1 MTRRRSESIS
11 AFLTAAIVTIVA
23 WYFCAAHLDAQAA
36 YNGLSPEE
44 LTMVTLHPELFAAGF
59 PSNSP
64 ILANSLVFLVYPFAY
79 RIGLPING
87 VWSLMILLEFACFT
101 LAAAYAARVLIPTRS
116 WLVAIAA
123 GVSAAFAAHW
133 TPDLANF
140 RYPYYAWSYYW
151 SFAGFLM
158 AVAETARKRLPL
170 AAIWIVLSFA
180 AHPIIGLISGVFV
193 AAMVLAAWRNTSVRS
208 LAVPILVGLIGC
220 GLWTLYVAG
229 RTSIAGN
236 SIDSEL
242 FAALNR
248 AQNFHWYPLY
258 QGTFWE
264 EHAARLMPVLST
276 LLVLLVAL
284 NGRFSELSTIDRQLV
299 VGMIVLAAVTVA
311 GVLISMTTAP
321 PALIKLALHRAD
333 HNILLAGFF
342 IIFRR
347 LYRDMA
353 RGEPIDRVL
362 AVVLFILPFFGQ
374 GMPAGP
380 ALVFAGRA
388 LVRNWR
394 QRTFPVTAVLI
405 AGLSAAIVTLLLIY
419 WAAGLVS
426 LRQLA
431 AVQYSGVSLRVA
443 LAAAIVT
450 AFVVWPRT
458 ARFTG
463 YIVLV
468 TATVLAMRIAPTLNH
483 LPNEQLR
490 KEAYAMLD
498 AELWAR
504 DNTAPGTLFMPDPVM
519 EEAWRAKSQRPSFGV
534 VREWLFYS
542 TLYNT
547 NSAYLEE
554 GMARYRAL
562 GLEAPPPY
570 IFDPRERRMIPL
582 FNRIMQSARD
592 RYYALDRAGFAGLA
606 KTYGIRYFVFQ
617 KKNLLS
623 PIPLEIAFE
632 NSHYIVAKAPAGPGG
647 TAQ

>member
-1 MTRRRSESIS
+1 VTRHRSESIS
-11 AFLTAAIVTIVA
+11 AFLAAAIVTIVA

-87 VWSLMILLEFACFT
+87 VWSLMILLEFACFI

-140 RYPYYAWSYYW
+140 HYPYYAWSYYW

-158 AVAETARKRLPL
+158 AVAETARKRLSL

-193 AAMVLAAWRNTSVRS
+193 GAMVLAAWRTTSPKS
-208 LAVPILVGLIGC
+208 LVAPVLIGILGC

-229 RTSIAGN
+229 RTTISGS
-236 SIDSEL
+236 SIDPEL

-248 AQNFHWYPLY
+248 AQNFHWYPLF
-258 QGTFWE
+258 QGIFWE
-264 EHAARLMPVLST
+264 QHATQFMPLLCT

-284 NGRFSELSTIDRQLV
+284 NGRFSDLSTIDRQLV
-299 VGMIVLAAVTVA
+299 LGMIVLAVVTVA
-311 GVLISMTTAP
+311 GVLISLTTAP

-333 HNILLAGFF
+333 SNLLLAGFF

-353 RGEPIDRVL
+353 KGDPIDRVL
-362 AVVLFILPFFGQ
+362 AVVLLVLPFFGQ

-388 LVRNWR
+388 LLQNWR
-394 QRTFPVTAVLI
+394 QRALPATAVLI
-405 AGLSAAIVTLLLIY
+405 AGLSMAIV
-419 WAAGLVS
+419 V
-426 LRQLA
+426 
-431 AVQYSGVSLRVA
+431 
-443 LAAAIVT
+443 
-450 AFVVWPRT
+450 
-458 ARFTG
+458 
-463 YIVLV
+463 
-468 TATVLAMRIAPTLNH
+468 
-483 LPNEQLR
+483 
-490 KEAYAMLD
+490 
-498 AELWAR
+498 
-504 DNTAPGTLFMPDPVM
+504 
-519 EEAWRAKSQRPSFGV
+519 
-534 VREWLFYS
+534 
-542 TLYNT
+542 
-547 NSAYLEE
+547 
-554 GMARYRAL
+554 
-562 GLEAPPPY
+562 
-570 IFDPRERRMIPL
+570 
-582 FNRIMQSARD
+582 
-592 RYYALDRAGFAGLA
+592 
-606 KTYGIRYFVFQ
+606 
-617 KKNLLS
+617 
-623 PIPLEIAFE
+623 
-632 NSHYIVAKAPAGPGG
+632 
-647 TAQ
+647 